1 MTVVKGVELDDY
13 KYDKNELKLVI
24 KNNNPIEEKL
34 HVIAV
39 ISNPCLYLRRYIL
52 FKQFM
57 LRMLNE
63 EPNVI
68 LYVVELAY
76 KNQKFIITDSKNPK
90 HLQLRCDTPLW
101 HKENM
106 INIGVKKLLP
116 NNWKAFAWID
126 GDLEF
131 ESSTW
136 ALDTLKILNGY
147 KDIVQVWSHCVDM
160 DNNKKTMNIF
170 NSAGYHYSKNH
181 KYVSHGVNYWHP
193 GYAWAITR
201 TAYEIIGGLYE
212 RAILGSGD
220 NIMMFSLLNNVI
232 KSLHEES
239 TIEYKQDVLEF
250 ESKMSSLRFGYVPG
264 LIYHYFHGSKANRK
278 YTERWKI
285 LVNHNYNPITFI
297 KKDENGIL
305 VPTNVYPKSLE
316 SDIINY
322 FQERN
327 EDEYL

>member
-1 MTVVKGVELDDY
+1 MTIVKGVELDNY
-13 KYDKNELKLVI
+13 TYNKNELKLVI

-52 FKQFM
+52 FKQFL

-68 LYVVELAY
+68 LYIVEVAY

-90 HLQLRCDTPLW
+90 HLQLRCETPLW

-106 INIGVKKLLP
+106 INLGVEKLLP
-116 NNWKAFAWID
+116 SDWKAFAWID

-147 KDIVQVWSHCVDM
+147 KDIVQIWSHCVDM
-160 DNNKKTMNIF
+160 DNNKKTMKIF
-170 NSAGYHYSKNH
+170 NSAGYQYSKNH
-181 KYVSHGVNYWHP
+181 KYISHGNNYWHP

-201 TAYEIIGGLYE
+201 KAYERIGGLYE

-220 NIMMFSLLNNVI
+220 FIMLLCLLNNGI
-232 KSLHEES
+232 KSINEKS
-239 TIEYKQDVLEF
+239 TIEYKNDILEF
-250 ESKMSSLRFGYVPG
+250 ELKMSTLRFGYVPG
-264 LIYHYFHGSKANRK
+264 VMYHHFHGSKINRK

-285 LVNHNYNPITFI
+285 LVNHNYNPLTFV
-297 KKDENGIL
+297 KRHENGLLI
-305 VPTNVYPKSLE
+305 PTNIFPESLA
-316 SDIINY
+316 SDIMKY
-322 FQERN
+322 FEERN
-327 EDEYL
+327 EDE